1 MKKIFPFHIE
11 GKHPDRLLD
20 HHKHEIKKYMRRETR
35 RPLPNGF
42 DYWDFDCRIGSEQSL
57 AEMIHPKE
65 INHKINELKALEH
78 PAFFIELLVKPQ
90 KRIPKVHTD
99 LDVLAQEST
108 PEETPHTEP
117 HSI

>member
-42 DYWDFDCRIGSEQSL
+42 DFWDFDCRMGSEEAL
-57 AEMIHPKE
+57 AEMVHPKE
-65 INHKINELKALEH
+65 INRKINELKALEH
-78 PAFFIELLVKPQ
+78 PAFFIELLVKAQ
-90 KRIPKVHTD
+90 KRVPKVRSD

-108 PEETPHTEP
+108 HEDSPLDNAH
-117 HSI
+117 